1 MNIDKNLKGKIMLNI
16 QYGAWL
22 VCAAVAMTGFSVA
35 AQTNIQP
42 VAEPTT
48 TQTAVPT
55 ALEQQ
60 KATKAL
66 QEQKALKAQ
75 KEALGAVIFNDVSL
89 SSPAGQ
95 SCATCHNAASAFADP
110 GKAVSEGAVK
120 GAFGNRNVPTL
131 KYAQFSPPLQK
142 EEYVDEWRGGQFWDG
157 RVDSF
162 KEQALGPFF
171 NPVEMN
177 TTPAKLAQALRSAA
191 YASLI
196 SAAYGKA
203 VLSDETA
210 LVDAAADA
218 LEAFQKT
225 QTFTPFDS
233 KYDYYKLELVKLSKL
248 EERGE
253 MVFNSGGMCIDCH
266 LGRVGQ
272 RQIFTR
278 FVHHNILVPPNPE
291 LPFYTQPTA
300 VNPDGKA
307 FVDAGTASNPKFS
320 AKDKLVAK
328 GMFKTPT
335 LRNIALTAPYMHN
348 GVFKTLEEVV
358 EYYSKMEKFWPPEV
372 NENPSRLMSTAL
384 DISEDDKKALV
395 AFMKTLTDGYDAPP
409 ELKAKLRAHQ
419 ESLGYWE

>member
-1 MNIDKNLKGKIMLNI
+1 MLHI
-16 QYGAWL
+16 QYSAWL
-22 VCAAVAMTGFSVA
+22 VCTAVALTDFSAV
-35 AQTNIQP
+35 AQTSAPTVTEAATSQVVAP
-42 VAEPTT
+42 AAAEP
-48 TQTAVPT
+48 
-55 ALEQQ
+55 Q
-60 KATKAL
+60 KAKAL
-66 QEQKALKAQ
+66 QLHNTLQSQQALQSQ

-110 GKAVSEGAVK
+110 GKAVSEGVVK

-131 KYAQFSPPLQK
+131 KYAQYSPPLQK
-142 EEYVDEWRGGQFWDG
+142 EEYADEWRGGQFWDG
-157 RVDSF
+157 RVDSL

-177 TTPAKLAQALRSAA
+177 STPTKLAQALRSAA
-191 YASLI
+191 YAPLI

-203 VLSDETA
+203 VLTDEDA
-210 LVDAAADA
+210 LINAAADA

-225 QTFTPFDS
+225 PVFAPFDS
-233 KYDYYKLELVKLSKL
+233 KYDYYKIDLVKLSKL

-266 LGRVGQ
+266 LGRVGE

-291 LPFYTQPTA
+291 LPFYQQPAT
-300 VNPDGKA
+300 VNPAGKA
-307 FVDAGTASNPKFS
+307 FVDAGTGNNPKLS
-320 AKDKLVAK
+320 EKEKLIAK

-358 EYYSKMEKFWPPEV
+358 EYYTKMEKFWPPEV
-372 NENPSRLMSTAL
+372 NENPSRLMSTSL
-384 DISEDDKKALV
+384 SISEYDKKALV

-419 ESLGYWE
+419 EGLGYWKAVE